1 MEEKKKINIITV
13 GASAGGLAAVS
24 RLVKTFNKDFDA
36 AVFIVI
42 HMAGNSSSDGILN
55 IIQKQTSLPCVI
67 PEDLDHIVSGTIY
80 LAKANHHLLV
90 EKGIIRVTS
99 GAYENHWRP
108 AIDVLFRSAAVAYSG
123 CVTGIVLTGLLDDGT
138 SGMHAIKKSGG
149 RCMIQDPAEADFPDM
164 PLNVLHAMEVDY
176 KVSIDEMGYI
186 LADLFS
192 RSACQENEI
201 PEDIKLEAAIAG
213 RMSTYTADQLKL
225 GELTP
230 LTCPDCGGLMVQLK
244 DDVIP
249 RYRCYTGHTFTER
262 SLEIE
267 QLKGIEESLWVAIRM
282 LEERRNLLLNIG
294 RQNTQETIEQPS
306 IYKRKHAG
314 DIQLHVDR
322 LKEILIRLS
331 ENN

>member
-1 MEEKKKINIITV
+1 MKAKKKINIITV

-24 RLVKTFNKDFDA
+24 RLVKTFKEDFDA

-42 HMAGNSSSDGILN
+42 HLARNSSTEVILN
-55 IIQKQTSLPCVI
+55 IIQRQTSLPCVI
-67 PEDLDHIVSGTIY
+67 PEDLDPIVNGTIY
-80 LAKANHHLLV
+80 LAKADHHLLV
-90 EKGIIRVTS
+90 EKGIIRVTI

-108 AIDVLFRSAAVAYSG
+108 AVDVLFRSAAVAYSG
-123 CVTGIVLTGLLDDGT
+123 CVTGIILSGLLDDGT
-138 SGMHAIKKSGG
+138 SGMYAIKKSGG
-149 RCMIQDPAEADFPDM
+149 RCIIQDPAEADFPDM
-164 PLNVLHAMEVDY
+164 PLNVLQAMEVDY

-186 LADLFS
+186 LVDLFS
-192 RSACQENEI
+192 RSACRENEV
-201 PEDIKLEAAIAG
+201 PGDIKLEAAIAE
-213 RMSTYTADQLKL
+213 RMSTSTTDQLKL

-230 LTCPDCGGLMVQLK
+230 FTCPDCGGVMVQIK

-249 RYRCYTGHTFTER
+249 RYRCYTGHTFTEK
-262 SLEIE
+262 SLEVE

-294 RQNTQETIEQPS
+294 RSNIGKTTEQPS
-306 IYKRKHAG
+306 VYKRKHAG

-322 LKEILIRLS
+322 LKEILIGLS